1 MTERGPPQKPILAS
15 RVPPLSLPPLQREEE
30 PGEREGV
37 PGVQGIGAGVGD
49 VCCSGGG
56 GWRGGGVKAV
66 SILKLTDDDVEML
79 VSVLMDTASPYLSLC
94 CPGAVLSA
102 GCGVCV
108 ELVE

>member
-1 MTERGPPQKPILAS
+1 M
-15 RVPPLSLPPLQREEE
+15 
-30 PGEREGV
+30 
-37 PGVQGIGAGVGD
+37 
-49 VCCSGGG
+49 
-56 GWRGGGVKAV
+56 KAV
-66 SILKLTDDDVEML
+66 SILKLTDDDVEM

>member
-1 MTERGPPQKPILAS
+1 M
-15 RVPPLSLPPLQREEE
+15 
-30 PGEREGV
+30 
-37 PGVQGIGAGVGD
+37 
-49 VCCSGGG
+49 
-56 GWRGGGVKAV
+56 KAV